1 MYRQF
6 AQPGFQPPPGQSWFF
21 PPQPQ
26 PMPQPMPPTPMP
38 PMQPMTFD
46 EMYMILGEMYEMI
59 RCIYEQETT
68 E

>member
-6 AQPGFQPPPGQSWFF
+6 GQPGFQPPPGNTWL
-21 PPQPQ
+21 PPFQPQ
-26 PMPQPMPPTPMP
+26 PAPGPAPVP

-59 RCIYEQETT
+59 RCIYEHEAN
-68 E
+68 EDD

>member
-6 AQPGFQPPPGQSWFF
+6 GQPGFQPPPGQNWFL
-21 PPQPQ
+21 PPQ
-26 PMPQPMPPTPMP
+26 PMPMPTPTPVP

-59 RCIYEQETT
+59 RCIYEQEASD
-68 E
+68 